1 MRVKWLRRALR
12 NLEQEAAYIARENP
26 QAAAALV
33 VEADDSTRL
42 LIRHPDMGRPGRVP
56 GTREL
61 VLPHFPYVIPYRVRE
76 QRIEILRVLH
86 TLRKWPPGFEPT

>member
-1 MRVKWLRRALR
+1 MQVRWLRRALR
-12 NLEQEAAYIARENP
+12 SLEREAAYLAQENP

-33 VEADDSTRL
+33 VEADEFTRL
-42 LIRHPDMGRPGRVP
+42 LSRHPDMGRPGRVP

-76 QRIEILRVLH
+76 QRVEILHVLH
-86 TLRKWPPGFEPT
+86 TSRKWPPGFEPA